1 MVKIQD
7 GSLVPASELITGG
20 GQDDEGKPLKFELVK
35 DAAMP
40 QYRAVSKM
48 DDGSGRTR
56 TYSFGF
62 DDTNVV
68 VHMTVVEDNKE
79 AEEKAPK
86 TEKVT
91 KEVTPSPSSSAT
103 DTKKNS
109 SPASISDHQKKY
121 L

>member
-20 GQDDEGKPLKFELVK
+20 GQDDEGKSLKFELVK

-68 VHMTVVEDNKE
+68 VHMTVVEENKE

-91 KEVTPSPSSSAT
+91 KEVAPTT
-103 DTKKNS
+103 ETKKNS
-109 SPASISDHQKKY
+109 TPTSDHKKY